1 MLTNFKRPVC
11 NFCGNLCGMTWFQKK
26 PHPQSAAA
34 KDEAVTKAVGEYGS
48 LHQVLRSLTQ
58 AYVTCRDCFTQGN
71 FPQILS
77 AYDFEQ

>member
-1 MLTNFKRPVC
+1 
-11 NFCGNLCGMTWFQKK
+11 MTWFQKK